1 MSTED
6 EDGKQAPT
14 AHKHDL
20 GSTNTTRAA
29 VGAGKLRTRRRAQSQ
44 ASRTPEGVSPRGP
57 LKPGRARCRVGRPGL
72 AQFTVCSR
80 HSYPFRALPLPEAH
94 SQKGHR
100 RPVRARASPG
110 HTACPPEG
118 SPEPGALASTPG
130 LGYNYL
136 WPGSEAGGSWYKWL
150 TPGEALRTWA
160 FSVREDSQLE

>member
-57 LKPGRARCRVGRPGL
+57 LKPGRAQCRVSRPGL

-80 HSYPFRALPLPEAH
+80 HSYPGIGTVTG
-94 SQKGHR
+94 KGHR
-100 RPVRARASPG
+100 LGSLLRQVGTELELSASFVCRAR
-110 HTACPPEG
+110 
-118 SPEPGALASTPG
+118 
-130 LGYNYL
+130 
-136 WPGSEAGGSWYKWL
+136 
-150 TPGEALRTWA
+150 
-160 FSVREDSQLE
+160 